1 MEGMVDIGEFRKA
14 YEKWVAESEAAYRA
28 GEINEIMRK
37 YPFVTPD
44 DIPWTPYHGQ
54 PSGQKVALV
63 TSGGL
68 YMKETQTPFDT
79 STIHGDPGFR
89 AIPRTAK
96 HRDLAIAHPHYDH
109 SLAKQDINAIFPLER
124 LVELE
129 ADKVVGSAAA
139 THYSFGY
146 VNDVIPLVT
155 RTIPELIRRL
165 KQEAVDA
172 LLLVPV

>member
-1 MEGMVDIGEFRKA
+1 MEGMVEIGEFREA

-28 GEINEIMRK
+28 GEINEIMKK
-37 YPFVTPD
+37 YPFVTPG
-44 DIPWTPYHGQ
+44 DIPWTTYHGQ
-54 PSGQKVALV
+54 PSTQRIALV

-68 YMKETQTPFDT
+68 YMKETQAPYDT

-96 HRDLAIAHPHYDH
+96 HGDLAIAHPHYDH
-109 SLAKQDINAIFPLER
+109 SLAEQDINVIFPLER

-129 ADKVVGSAAA
+129 AEKVVGSVAA
-139 THYSFGY
+139 THYSLGY

-155 RTIPELIRRL
+155 RTIPELIRRFEE
-165 KQEAVDA
+165 EAVDV